1 MLRVNNLNGFGANL
15 RDSELLAS
23 PVFIDPSDLSSMWQ
37 EITGTSG
44 TAAAVNSVVGSFRN
58 KGVLGG
64 IARAANTGTA
74 QPILRQTGSFYY
86 LETTV
91 ESLVTL
97 DFASQT
103 PSAIW
108 WAHAMRLDSS
118 SAFAGFGSWS
128 TPGSGDDW
136 NTLTHAV
143 GSREFSGADINVT
156 RTSGSG
162 VGTAVQDGLFGAN
175 RVYCFNSNTTQNNS
189 RVDLVSA
196 VSTGATNP
204 NFSVSRAH
212 MLGRATSGGTDC
224 FVGRSY
230 GFVGRFAIPS
240 ESEETRMIQ
249 RLAARQGR
257 AL

>member
-1 MLRVNNLNGFGANL
+1 MLRVNNLNGFGANF

-44 TAAAVNSVVGSFRN
+44 TPAVVNSVVGSFRN
-58 KGVLGG
+58 KGSLGG

-74 QPILRQTGSFYY
+74 RPVLRQTGSFYY
-86 LETTV
+86 LETTT

-118 SAFAGFGSWS
+118 NAFAGFGSWV

-136 NTLTHAV
+136 NTLTHIV
-143 GSREFSGADINVT
+143 GNREFAGANVGVT
-156 RTSGSG
+156 RTSGG
-162 VGTAVQDGLFGAN
+162 GIAVAIQDGLFGAD
-175 RVYCFNSNTTQNNS
+175 RVYSFNSNTTQNAS
-189 RVDLVSA
+189 KVDLGA
-196 VSTGATNP
+196 DVSTAASNP
-204 NFSVSRAH
+204 NFSINRVH
-212 MLGRATSGGTDC
+212 ILGRPTSGTDG
-224 FVGRSY
+224 FVGRSH
-230 GFVGRFAIPS
+230 GFVGRFVIPS
-240 ESEETRMIQ
+240 ASESTRIIQ
-249 RLAARQGR
+249 RLAYRQGR
-257 AL
+257 TL